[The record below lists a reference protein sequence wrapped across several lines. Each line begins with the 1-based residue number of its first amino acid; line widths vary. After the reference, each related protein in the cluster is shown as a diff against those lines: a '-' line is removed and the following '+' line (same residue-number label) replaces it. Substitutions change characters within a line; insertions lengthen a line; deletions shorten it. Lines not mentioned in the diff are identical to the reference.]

1 VIAECGVRAYRLLQG
16 LISLTR
22 SHPRER
28 VEWACGYTLGYRLFR
43 YRILRR
49 LLEQA
54 AAQAPVPRLLHEH
67 DAAIQSQRVLVPH
80 DHLGTRPEKG

>member
-1 VIAECGVRAYRLLQG
+1 VTAVISAAAPSPKSRRAYRLLHG

-28 VEWACGYTLGYRLFR
+28 VEWACGYTLGYGLFR

-54 AAQAPVPRLLHEH
+54 AANAPVPALLHEH
-67 DAAIQSQRVLVPH
+67 AVIRDLRVYAELA
-80 DHLGTRPEKG
+80 

>member
-1 VIAECGVRAYRLLQG
+1 LLQG

-28 VEWACGYTLGYRLFR
+28 VNWACGYTLGYGLFR

-54 AAQAPVPRLLHEH
+54 AADASIPKLLHEDTVISDLH
-67 DAAIQSQRVLVPH
+67 AYAKLA
-80 DHLGTRPEKG
+80 